1 MTPEENTVAS
11 LSLTQAQAALEAALA
26 KAEEI
31 GSPSSIAVVDDGRE
45 LLAFARMDDALL
57 ASAAISQAKAY
68 TSRSLNS
75 DTRDVTDLVQPGAP
89 LFGLHTA
96 HLAAGRALVT
106 FGGGVLISVDGRPAG
121 AIGVAGGTPDQDHQ
135 IAAAGA
141 AAVEG

>member
-1 MTPEENTVAS
+1 MGS
-11 LSLTQAQAALEAALA
+11 LSLSQARTALEAALA

-31 GSPSSIAVVDDGRE
+31 GSPSSVAVIDGGRE

-68 TSRSLNS
+68 TSRSLGC
-75 DTRDVTDLVQPGAP
+75 DTRDVESLAQPGGA

-96 HLAAGRALVT
+96 HLAVGRTLVT
-106 FGGGVLISVDGRPAG
+106 FGGGVLVTVDGKPVG
-121 AIGVAGGTPDQDHQ
+121 AIGVAGGSPDQDHE

-141 AAVEG
+141 AALAG

>member
-1 MTPEENTVAS
+1 MGS
-11 LSLTQAQAALEAALA
+11 LSLNQAKTALEACLA

-31 GSPSSIAVVDDGRE
+31 GSPSSVAVIDDGRE

-68 TSRSLNS
+68 TARSLS
-75 DTRDVTDLVQPGAP
+75 CDTRDVTELAQPGGA

-96 HLAAGRALVT
+96 HLAVGRTLIT
-106 FGGGVLISVDGRPAG
+106 FGGGVLVTVDGKPVG
-121 AIGVAGGTPDQDHQ
+121 AIGVAGGSPDQDHE

-141 AAVEG
+141 ASLVA